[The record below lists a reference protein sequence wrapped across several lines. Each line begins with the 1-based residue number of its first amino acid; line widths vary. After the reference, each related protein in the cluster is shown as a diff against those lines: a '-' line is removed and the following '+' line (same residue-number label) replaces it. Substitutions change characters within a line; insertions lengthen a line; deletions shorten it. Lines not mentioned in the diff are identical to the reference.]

1 MLLLEDSSAEAE
13 QLVAW
18 LSPHFRIDHA
28 TSVAGVRRLLAENA
42 YDIGLIDLCVE
53 DSRDLATFLAVQALA
68 PDLPLVVQS
77 GLQDDAIAIE
87 AVARGAQDYLVK
99 RSFTAELV
107 RRALRYAMERA
118 GGERE
123 LRDSRE
129 RYQLALAG
137 ARDGIWDWDVRSGR
151 FVVSERWCSM
161 LGLAPSEFGSDV
173 EDWLLLVH
181 PEERDAVWQALQ
193 MHLVGRTAHFEV
205 EHRITHRTE
214 GWTWVRSRGLSVRD
228 NSGRVT
234 RIAGSQSDVNE
245 RRAFEAQLLQRATTD
260 DLTGL
265 ANRPAFLARLQKA
278 ADLAEASPEA
288 NFALLFLDLDRFK
301 VVNDSLGHQ
310 VGDRLLLA
318 VAQRLWA
325 SARPSDL
332 VARLGGDEFAI
343 LAEPIEGRRAAEE
356 LAARIHRT
364 LAAPFTLDENQVF
377 ATVSIGVVTCSGGAG
392 AAEELLRNADIA
404 MYRSKRAGRG
414 GTEVYSEAHFT
425 AVAGRLEVETGLRLA
440 IATGGLTLQYQPIV
454 RIPSAELVGF
464 EALARWTTPEGRVVE
479 PSEFIP
485 VAEETGL
492 IEPLGA
498 WVMEEACARMA
509 SLAVAR
515 PETRRLAISVN
526 VSSRQFAH
534 GDLFALVQRV
544 LAKTGLAAERLVLEL
559 TETALM
565 ENPEKATEVLT
576 QVRALGVRVHLDD
589 FGIGYSSLSYLQ
601 RFPID
606 SLKIDR
612 SFTQGIPGRPGDEAI
627 VRAILSLAGALNLE
641 VVAEGVE
648 SAAQLEHLAGLRCSF
663 GQGFLFSRPIDGPA
677 LDGMIARG
685 FLPPTAG
692 MQPFAGVAEG

>member
-440 IATGGLTLQYQPIV
+440 IATTTSLPSVRELLVGTLGPDSLGWFDAIVGGDMVAAKKPAPDIYSRALEKLGLAPNACIAFEDSANGLRSALGA
-454 RIPSAELVGF
+454 RIPTLITVSAY
-464 EALARWTTPEGRVVE
+464 T
-479 PSEFIP
+479 
-485 VAEETGL
+485 
-492 IEPLGA
+492 LGQDFA
-498 WVMEEACARMA
+498 G
-509 SLAVAR
+509 AVAVLSDLGEPGVPFR
-515 PETRRLAISVN
+515 VFRGDRAGEDF
-526 VSSRQFAH
+526 VS
-534 GDLFALVQRV
+534 
-544 LAKTGLAAERLVLEL
+544 
-559 TETALM
+559 
-565 ENPEKATEVLT
+565 
-576 QVRALGVRVHLDD
+576 
-589 FGIGYSSLSYLQ
+589 
-601 RFPID
+601 
-606 SLKIDR
+606 
-612 SFTQGIPGRPGDEAI
+612 
-627 VRAILSLAGALNLE
+627 LNLLRRWHR
-641 VVAEGVE
+641 
-648 SAAQLEHLAGLRCSF
+648 AATS
-663 GQGFLFSRPIDGPA
+663 PA
-677 LDGMIARG
+677 
-685 FLPPTAG
+685 
-692 MQPFAGVAEG
+692 